1 MLLMQ
6 PLRNT
11 YILWVG
17 FRGGGGVMV
26 GRGGGGGRVALCW
39 E

>member
-1 MLLMQ
+1 MLLMK

-17 FRGGGGVMV
+17 FRGGGVMV
-26 GRGGGGGRVALCW
+26 GRGGRGGGVALCW

>member
-17 FRGGGGVMV
+17 FRGGGGDGRER
-26 GRGGGGGRVALCW
+26 GRGGGGG
-39 E
+39 